1 MKICPKCDVPH
12 EKPGTY
18 CSRTCANSHTR
29 TEESKQ
35 KTAASMQKVIRRP
48 RTKKQIEKWRE
59 SIIATKAQKK
69 QERALLCDT
78 LPFNE
83 LSDREQ
89 RNRILQEQN
98 RKCAHCGISQ
108 EWNGKELRFEL
119 DHIDG
124 NRSNHIRNNLE
135 FLCPNCHSQTP
146 TYRGKNIDKNKSEVS
161 DELLLR
167 CLKESPNIRQGLMKA
182 GISAKGNN
190 YKRAK
195 NLLNI

>member
-29 TEESKQ
+29 TEESKK
-35 KTAASMQKVIRRP
+35 KTSSSMKQVVRRP
-48 RTKKQIEKWRE
+48 RTKKQIEKWRA
-59 SIIATKAQKK
+59 SIIETKAQKK
-69 QERALLCDT
+69 QERALLCST
-78 LPFNE
+78 LLFNE

-89 RNRILQEQN
+89 RDRILQEQN
-98 RKCAHCGISQ
+98 RKCAHCYISQ
-108 EWNGKELRFEL
+108 EWNGKELKFEL

-124 NRSNHIRNNLE
+124 NRSNHTRNNLE

-146 TYRGKNIDKNKSEVS
+146 TYRGKNIDKNKTAVS
-161 DELLLR
+161 DEILLK
-167 CLKESPNIRQGLMKA
+167 CLQESPNIRQALMKA

-195 NLLNI
+195 KLLNI